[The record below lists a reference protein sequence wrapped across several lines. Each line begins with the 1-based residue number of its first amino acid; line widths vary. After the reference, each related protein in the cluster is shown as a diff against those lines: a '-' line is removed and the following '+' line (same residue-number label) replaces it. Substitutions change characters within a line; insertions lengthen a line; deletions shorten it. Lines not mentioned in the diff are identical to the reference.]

1 MTSRQAMEE
10 WNDGT
15 IYRIHVHLGPV
26 NGQLSFSV
34 PVDIAQSKLTGKV
47 LMGIEMLHV
56 FRDLNGSYNVS
67 QATNQNDDQL
77 IAQQKYHCERPLY
90 FFESFSLPPDIDFST
105 SETSG
110 RNTQVFARVP
120 VDFKFLAKGTQN
132 GGDNADGF
140 YENTG
145 TYYQVLNK
153 DSIMYEMTNNP
164 NAISNGQLH
173 FRIVDYLGQPFT
185 NIVYMD
191 FTLVIYKPRN
201 TYN

>member
-1 MTSRQAMEE
+1 MTSRQTVEE

-15 IYRIHVHLGPV
+15 IYRIHVHLDQI
-26 NGQLSFSV
+26 NGQNSFSI

-56 FRDLNGSYNVS
+56 FRDLNNTYNLD
-67 QATNQNDDQL
+67 QATNQADDQL
-77 IAQQKYHCERPLY
+77 IAKQKYHCVRPLY

-105 SETSG
+105 SATSG

-120 VDFKFLAKGTQN
+120 VPFKFLSNGDQT
-132 GGDNADGF
+132 GGDGAKGF

-145 TYYQVLNK
+145 TYHQVLNK
-153 DSIMYEMTNNP
+153 DGILYEMTNNP

-173 FRIVDYLGQPFT
+173 FRIVDYAGQPFT
-185 NIVYMD
+185 NVVHMD
-191 FTLVIYKPRN
+191 FTIVIYKPRN